1 MSFEKES
8 WVPPDV
14 FSCMCEATS
23 ITEKIIS
30 FTTLHTRPLS
40 FSSCSLSF
48 SAYFMLGE
56 FLLLLLLL
64 LIFQLGDRYFTILG

>member
-8 WVPPDV
+8 LVPPDV

-30 FTTLHTRPLS
+30 FTTIHTRPLS
-40 FSSCSLSF
+40 FSSL
-48 SAYFMLGE
+48 LT
-56 FLLLLLLL
+56 FLLHISCLVS
-64 LIFQLGDRYFTILG
+64 FYSCCCCC